1 MYTLRRWWD
10 YNGVKLLATLFTLG
24 SAWFIRQTH
33 GVYIMDLYGTI
44 TRPLVHSSAKQ
55 DAITNAQVLE
65 LQERLVEIENQNQ
78 VLRNLVGITST
89 SKSVGIIAPV
99 IGRSPDQWWHQIIL
113 GRGQAEGIIENSMV
127 MSQGGLVGRVIQVGS
142 STSRVL
148 LLSDP
153 ASRVGVVVSR
163 SRAMGFLRGQGSNRA
178 LLTFFEKVPD
188 VKPGDVISTS
198 TYSQLFPSSLPIGQI
213 ESVDYTKSPAP
224 EAVIAL
230 TAPVNYLEWVTVHQP
245 ELK

>member
-78 VLRNLVGITST
+78 VLRNIIGITST
-89 SKSVGIIAPV
+89 SKSVGVIAPV

-113 GRGQAEGIIENSMV
+113 GRGQAEGITVNSIV
-127 MSQGGLVGRVIQVGS
+127 MSQGGLVGRVIKVGS
-142 STSRVL
+142 TTSRVL

>member
-55 DAITNAQVLE
+55 DAVTNAQVLE
-65 LQERLVEIENQNQ
+65 LQERLVEVENQNQ
-78 VLRNLVGITST
+78 VLRNIVGITST
-89 SKSVGIIAPV
+89 SKSVGVIAPV

-113 GRGQAEGIIENSMV
+113 GRGQAEGITVNSIV

-142 STSRVL
+142 TTSRVL

-153 ASRVGVVVSR
+153 ASRVGVVGIR

>member
-1 MYTLRRWWD
+1 MYTLRRWWGH
-10 YNGVKLLATLFTLG
+10 NGVKLLATLFTLG
-24 SAWFIRQTH
+24 SAWFIKQTN
-33 GVYIMDLYGTI
+33 GIYIMDLYGTI

-55 DAITNAQVLE
+55 DAVTNAQVLE
-65 LQERLVEIENQNQ
+65 LQERLVEVENQNQ
-78 VLRNLVGITST
+78 VLRNLVSITST
-89 SKSVGIIAPV
+89 SKSVGVIAPV

-113 GRGQAEGIIENSMV
+113 GRGQAEGITENSIV
-127 MSQGGLVGRVIQVGS
+127 MSQGGLVGRVTQVGS
-142 STSRVL
+142 TTSRVL

-245 ELK
+245 EQK

>member
-1 MYTLRRWWD
+1 
-10 YNGVKLLATLFTLG
+10 
-24 SAWFIRQTH
+24 
-33 GVYIMDLYGTI
+33 MDLYGTI
-44 TRPLVHSSAKQ
+44 TRPLVDSSAKQ
-55 DAITNAQVLE
+55 DAVTNAQVLE
-65 LQERLVEIENQNQ
+65 LQERLVEVENQNQ
-78 VLRNLVGITST
+78 VLRNIVGITST
-89 SKSVGIIAPV
+89 SKSVGVIAPV

-113 GRGQAEGIIENSMV
+113 GRGQAEGITVNSIV

-142 STSRVL
+142 TTSRVL

>member
-1 MYTLRRWWD
+1 MYTLRRWWQH
-10 YNGVKLLATLFTLG
+10 NGVQLSATLLTLG

-33 GVYIMDLYGTI
+33 GVFIMDLYGTI
-44 TRPLVHSSAKQ
+44 TRPLVDSSTKQ
-55 DAITNAQVLE
+55 DAVTNARVLE

-78 VLRNLVGITST
+78 VLRNLVGITPT

-113 GRGQAEGIIENSMV
+113 GRGQAEGIIENSIV

-142 STSRVL
+142 TTSRVL

-178 LLTFFEKVPD
+178 VLTFFEKVPD

-213 ESVDYTKSPAP
+213 ESVDYAKSPAP

-245 ELK
+245 EQK

>member
-1 MYTLRRWWD
+1 
-10 YNGVKLLATLFTLG
+10 
-24 SAWFIRQTH
+24 
-33 GVYIMDLYGTI
+33 MDLYGTI
-44 TRPLVHSSAKQ
+44 TRPLVDSSTKQ

-113 GRGQAEGIIENSMV
+113 GRGQAEGVIENSIV
-127 MSQGGLVGRVIQVGS
+127 MSRGGLVGRVTQVGS

-178 LLTFFEKVPD
+178 LLTFFEKEPD

-213 ESVDYTKSPAP
+213 ESVDYAKSPAP
-224 EAVIAL
+224 EAVITL
-230 TAPVNYLEWVTVHQP
+230 TAPVNYLEWVTVHHP
-245 ELK
+245 EQK

>member
-1 MYTLRRWWD
+1 
-10 YNGVKLLATLFTLG
+10 
-24 SAWFIRQTH
+24 
-33 GVYIMDLYGTI
+33 MDLYGTI
-44 TRPLVHSSAKQ
+44 TRPLVDSSAKQ
-55 DAITNAQVLE
+55 AAVTNAQILE
-65 LQERLVEIENQNQ
+65 LQERLVEIESQNQ

-89 SKSVGIIAPV
+89 SKSVGVIAPV
-99 IGRSPDQWWHQIIL
+99 IGRSPDQWWHQILL
-113 GRGQAEGIIENSMV
+113 GRGQAVGILENSIV

-142 STSRVL
+142 TTSRVL

-188 VKPGDVISTS
+188 VRPGDVISTS
-198 TYSQLFPSSLPIGQI
+198 TYSQLFPGSLPIGQV
-213 ESVDYTKSPAP
+213 ESIDYTKSPAP

-230 TAPVNYLEWVTVHQP
+230 TAPVNYLEWVTVFQP
-245 ELK
+245 E

>member
-55 DAITNAQVLE
+55 DAVTNAQVLE
-65 LQERLVEIENQNQ
+65 LQERLVEVENQNQ
-78 VLRNLVGITST
+78 VLRNIVGITST
-89 SKSVGIIAPV
+89 SKSVGVIAPV

-113 GRGQAEGIIENSMV
+113 GRGQAEGITVNSIV

-142 STSRVL
+142 TTSRVL

>member
-1 MYTLRRWWD
+1 
-10 YNGVKLLATLFTLG
+10 
-24 SAWFIRQTH
+24 
-33 GVYIMDLYGTI
+33 MDLYGTI

-78 VLRNLVGITST
+78 VLRNLVSITST
-89 SKSVGIIAPV
+89 SKSVGVIAPV

-113 GRGQAEGIIENSMV
+113 GRGQAEGITVNSIV
-127 MSQGGLVGRVIQVGS
+127 MSQGGLVGRVTQVGS
-142 STSRVL
+142 TTSRVL

>member
-55 DAITNAQVLE
+55 DAVTNAQVLE

-78 VLRNLVGITST
+78 VLRNIVGITST
-89 SKSVGIIAPV
+89 SKSVGVIAPV

-113 GRGQAEGIIENSMV
+113 GRGQAEGITVNSIV

-142 STSRVL
+142 TTSRVL